1 MDTRILSLHPLSSV
15 TIFFFFVFSNL
26 KIFHLKNQRK
36 ENHLW
41 SSDFK
46 LLRGNKSCK
55 KIIIIKDILVLLYT
69 IQP

>member
-15 TIFFFFVFSNL
+15 TIFFFVFSNL